1 MNLVQNR
8 NEQKS
13 PKNPPKIAEKK
24 TKYCRGH
31 VVVLA
36 RTERRR
42 GLARL
47 VMLAVL
53 SEEGTWIGT
62 REMGRGL
69 EGERRNR
76 WRETTEG

>member
-1 MNLVQNR
+1 M
-8 NEQKS
+8 
-13 PKNPPKIAEKK
+13 
-24 TKYCRGH
+24 
-31 VVVLA
+31 VLA